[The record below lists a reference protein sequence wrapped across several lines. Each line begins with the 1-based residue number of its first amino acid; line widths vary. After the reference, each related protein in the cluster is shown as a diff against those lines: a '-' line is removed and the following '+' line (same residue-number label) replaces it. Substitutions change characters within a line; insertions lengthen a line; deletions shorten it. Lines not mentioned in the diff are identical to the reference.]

1 MSSKYKPVE
10 IEGGGAAAEDAAAAA
25 GSPRAAHAAFIL
37 CSASTLVP
45 WMAYI
50 SSLDYFMMLLPGMGI
65 QYVVPCV
72 YANAYCATPLPTVGP
87 AHVPPSPPCAPVIF
101 RWRYPR
107 AHRKLGCLNT
117 TAHGAFAS

>member
-1 MSSKYKPVE
+1 MASKYKPVE
-10 IEGGGAAAEDAAAAA
+10 IEGGGAAAEAAAAA
-25 GSPRAAHAAFIL
+25 GSPRTAHTAFIL

-72 YANAYCATPLPTVGP
+72 YANAYCATP
-87 AHVPPSPPCAPVIF
+87 PPNC
-101 RWRYPR
+101 
-107 AHRKLGCLNT
+107 
-117 TAHGAFAS
+117 

>member
-1 MSSKYKPVE
+1 MASKYKPVE
-10 IEGGGAAAEDAAAAA
+10 IEGGGAAAEAAAAA
-25 GSPRAAHAAFIL
+25 GSPRTAHTAFIL

-72 YANAYCATPLPTVGP
+72 YANAYCATPPSELSIPRMLLPFLHAP
-87 AHVPPSPPCAPVIF
+87 LPSFVDVTHARI
-101 RWRYPR
+101 
-107 AHRKLGCLNT
+107 
-117 TAHGAFAS
+117 ASRGV